1 MKTKQVKKGTI
12 QLIPP
17 FQTLEEE
24 AAYWDTQT
32 ILDEIN
38 EGAAVG
44 FHQANKTDTLTIRF
58 AHEDI
63 QRLREEAVEQ
73 GVGQAPSPGC
83 WSRRVCGRSSTQLT
97 CPCHA

>member
-12 QLIPP
+12 QPIQP

-24 AAYWDTQT
+24 AEYWDTQT

-38 EGAAVG
+38 EGTVVG

-58 AHEDI
+58 SQEDI
-63 QRLREEAVEQ
+63 QQLRDQAVEQ
-73 GVGQAPSPGC
+73 GVGPSTLARMLVKKGL
-83 WSRRVCGRSSTQLT
+83 RTL
-97 CPCHA
+97 

>member
-1 MKTKQVKKGTI
+1 MMKTKQVKKGTI
-12 QLIPP
+12 QPIPP

-24 AAYWDTQT
+24 AEYWDTQT
-32 ILDEIN
+32 ILYEID

-73 GVGQAPSPGC
+73 GVGPSTLARMLVKKGL
-83 WSRRVCGRSSTQLT
+83 RTL
-97 CPCHA
+97 

>member
-1 MKTKQVKKGTI
+1 MMKTKQVKKGTI
-12 QLIPP
+12 QPIQP

-24 AAYWDTQT
+24 AESWDTQT

-44 FHQANKTDTLTIRF
+44 FHQANKIDTLTIRF
-58 AHEDI
+58 SHEDI

-73 GVGQAPSPGC
+73 GVGPSTLARMLVKKGL
-83 WSRRVCGRSSTQLT
+83 RTL
-97 CPCHA
+97 